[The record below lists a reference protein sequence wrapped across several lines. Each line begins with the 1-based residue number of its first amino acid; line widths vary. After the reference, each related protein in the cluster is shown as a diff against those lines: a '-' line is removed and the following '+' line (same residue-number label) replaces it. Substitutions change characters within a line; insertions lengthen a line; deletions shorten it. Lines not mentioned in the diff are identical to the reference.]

1 LRVRIRLRVAIALA
15 IALVLAL
22 SNPSYARVLRTTQS
36 AATPA
41 HRLAAIFMYHHVSA
55 TVSPGPY
62 ARVLT
67 VQPAEF
73 ARQLSWLRTHGCE
86 TVTVD
91 TIVDDVAA
99 NALRGCE
106 VAITFDDGYA
116 DQAVVARP
124 ALDAAGD
131 TATLYVSSG
140 LVGAAGHVTIPQL
153 LTLAD
158 DGLQIGAHTIN
169 HVDLTTLDESA
180 GQHEIAGSRAA
191 LRRWTHAAVDS
202 FAYPAGARDARVET
216 LVRAAG
222 FRNALTT
229 QPGALTTDE
238 VTADP
243 YALPRYRVERDTGS
257 DLIAR
262 VVGPASRVG
271 RTPNELRAIARE
283 RAEGNDPA
291 LAERIGAALLNAS
304 FPEQLLKVRVL
315 RVGDATVVGIML
327 SGVKFHAA
335 LTRREFAADVG
346 GMIDRAFDA
355 RPDVGEVDVW
365 AVTPLEVQPTGTV
378 SGDYAAP
385 TTRTVFSA
393 AVMRAQR
400 ESAASR
406 TQMLGTMYWGE
417 RFLNERAR

>member
-1 LRVRIRLRVAIALA
+1 
-15 IALVLAL
+15 
-22 SNPSYARVLRTTQS
+22 
-36 AATPA
+36 
-41 HRLAAIFMYHHVSA
+41 MYHHVSA
-55 TVSPGPY
+55 NVAPGPY
-62 ARVLT
+62 ARALT

-73 ARQLSWLRTHGCE
+73 AHQLSWLRSHGCE

-91 TIVDDVAA
+91 TLVDDVASD
-99 NALRGCE
+99 ALRGCE

-116 DQAVVARP
+116 DQAAVAGP

-131 TATLYVSSG
+131 TATVYISSG
-140 LVGAAGHVTIPQL
+140 FVGAPEHVTVRQL
-153 LTLAD
+153 LALAG
-158 DGLQIGAHTIN
+158 DGLQVGAHTIN

-180 GQHEIAGSRAA
+180 ARREIAGSRAA
-191 LRRWTHAAVDS
+191 LQNWTHTPVHS
-202 FAYPAGARDARVET
+202 FAYPAGQHNARVEA

-222 FRNALTT
+222 FRTALTT
-229 QPGALTTDE
+229 QPGALAAT
-238 VTADP
+238 VVSADP
-243 YALPRYRVERDTGS
+243 YALPRYRVERDSGT
-257 DLIAR
+257 DLIRR
-262 VVGPASRVG
+262 VVGSATRVG
-271 RTPNELRAIARE
+271 RSPDELRAIARE

-315 RVGDATVVGIML
+315 RVGDATDVGIML

-335 LTRREFAADVG
+335 MTRRELAADVG

-355 RPDVGEVDVW
+355 RPDIAEVDVW
-365 AVTPLEVQPTGTV
+365 AVTPLEVLPTGAV

-393 AVMRAQR
+393 AVTRAQR
-400 ESAASR
+400 EAAATR

-417 RFLNERAR
+417 GFLNEQAP